1 MTAKDIPFVKS
12 TLCMANLH
20 INLLIKAKTPKKI
33 YNIRLFLNKKNKLN
47 KSYDQK
53 MCKDINRMP
62 IIHAPY
68 ATTKRYIILACVR
81 QLHLSSTVYY
91 RIFAWHTIEQL
102 DPPILLDK

>member
-1 MTAKDIPFVKS
+1 MPYSSMGHGIINILKQ
-12 TLCMANLH
+12 TLPRT
-20 INLLIKAKTPKKI
+20 LIT
-33 YNIRLFLNKKNKLN
+33 
-47 KSYDQK
+47 
-53 MCKDINRMP
+53 
-62 IIHAPY
+62 HAPY